1 MFHFKK
7 IKIKKLSNNEIDEI
21 RLLAYNQ
28 FQNKID
34 ENIIIELFNEFI
46 KQLQLVCKNIIVVYK
61 DNKIVC
67 VIPYEI
73 LNKTKCFS
81 SIQLFIKNKS
91 NLIDEYKNILISFW
105 TIVNLIEYEI
115 MKNEKSI
122 AFFFIVYLDKKIDLN
137 LISNE
142 IYQFIKHEIKSLKP
156 EFFYYIYLSSKYS
169 DYKLNIS
176 NQNLIF
182 EENLEFIDK
191 DKYKFQ
197 FWKVGIEKHLHCNK
211 NNQNQINVFGQFVN
225 INDLSIHYYP
235 SNKEAKQ
242 TILLIHGLCSSSKTW
257 KQIIKEM
264 NDAYNIYT
272 IDLPLHHKNLKY
284 GDWDIFKISI
294 LINEYFKKINKKDKL
309 IIWGHSLGAAIA
321 VIINLLNDNLV
332 DKLILEAPYTY
343 LNQTI
348 SKMIYSLIKGYSEV
362 SKSHRLAKDSNT
374 DSFYEKFKEIYL
386 PIKMNTISFLRSVF
400 DKDILKY
407 LNIAYLENKKK
418 TLVIIS
424 RDDFVI
430 NYKLTHNYFDSLP
443 NYFELQVVELCWH
456 SPHFHQPKNIAN
468 LVKKF
473 IN

>member
-21 RLLAYNQ
+21 RLLACSQ

-34 ENIIIELFNEFI
+34 KNIIFELFNEFI
-46 KQLQLVCKNIIVVYK
+46 KQLQLVCKNIIIVYEN
-61 DNKIVC
+61 NKIVC
-67 VIPYEI
+67 VMPYEV
-73 LNKTKCFS
+73 LNKRKCFS
-81 SIQLFIKNKS
+81 SIQLLIKNKS
-91 NLIDEYKNILISFW
+91 NLINEYRNILISFW

-122 AFFFIVYLDKKIDLN
+122 AFFFMVYLDKTTNLN
-137 LISNE
+137 LVSNE
-142 IYQFIKHEIKSLKP
+142 IYQFIKSEIKDIKP

-169 DYKLNIS
+169 NYKLNIT
-176 NQNLIF
+176 NQTLIF
-182 EENLEFIDK
+182 EENLEFIDN

-197 FWKVGIEKHLHCNK
+197 FWKVGIERHLQNIK
-211 NNQNQINVFGQFVN
+211 TNQNKINIFGQFVN
-225 INDLSIHYYP
+225 VKDLSINYYP
-235 SNKEAKQ
+235 SNKETKQ

-264 NDAYNIYT
+264 NDKYNIYT

-284 GDWDIFKISI
+284 GDWDIFKIAI

-332 DKLILEAPYTY
+332 DKLVLEAPYTY

-348 SKMIYSLIKGYSEV
+348 SKMICSLIKGYSKV
-362 SKSHRLAKDSNT
+362 WKKHNLAKNRGI

-386 PIKMNTISFLRSVF
+386 PIKMNTISFLKSVF

-424 RDDFVI
+424 SDDFVI
-430 NYKLTHNYFDSLP
+430 NYKLTHNYFNSLP
-443 NYFELQVVELCWH
+443 NYFELQTIEMCWH
-456 SPHFHQPKNIAN
+456 SPHFHQPKNVAN

>member
-7 IKIKKLSNNEIDEI
+7 IKINKLSNSEIDEI
-21 RLLAYNQ
+21 RLLACNQ
-28 FQNKID
+28 FEKQIE
-34 ENIIIELFNEFI
+34 ENIVAELFNEFI
-46 KQLQLVCKNIIVVYK
+46 KHLQLVCKYIIIGYK
-61 DNKIVC
+61 NNKIVC

-73 LNKTKCFS
+73 LNKAKCFA
-81 SIQLFIKNKS
+81 SIQLFIKNQK
-91 NLIDEYKNILISFW
+91 NILNEYKNILVSFW
-105 TIVNLIEYEI
+105 TIVNLIEYEM

-122 AFFFIVYLDKKIDLN
+122 AFFFIVYLDKN
-137 LISNE
+137 VNQELISNS
-142 IYQFIKHEIKSLKP
+142 IYNFIKLEIKKLKP
-156 EFFYYIYLSSKYS
+156 NFFYYIYLSSKYS
-169 DYKLNIS
+169 EYKLKIN
-176 NQNLIF
+176 NQKLIF
-182 EENLEFIDK
+182 EENLEFISHN
-191 DKYKFQ
+191 KYQFQ
-197 FWKVGIEKHLHCNK
+197 FWKVELEKILSQNK
-211 NNQNQINVFGQFVN
+211 NQDIISVFEQSVKA
-225 INDLSIHYYP
+225 NDLSINYFP
-235 SNKEAKQ
+235 AKNKAES

-257 KQIIKEM
+257 KQIIEEM
-264 NDAYNIYT
+264 NDSCNIYT
-272 IDLPLHHKNLKY
+272 IDLPLHNTKLKY
-284 GDWDIFKISI
+284 GDWDIFKIAI
-294 LINEYFKKINKKDKL
+294 LINEYYKKINYKNKL

-362 SKSHRLAKDSNT
+362 SKNHRLSKNGDEN
-374 DSFYEKFKEIYL
+374 SFYEKFKEIYL
-386 PIKMNTISFLRSVF
+386 PIRMNTISFLRSVF

-443 NYFELQVVELCWH
+443 NYFEVKTVELCWH
-456 SPHFHQPKNIAN
+456 SPHFHQPKNVAN